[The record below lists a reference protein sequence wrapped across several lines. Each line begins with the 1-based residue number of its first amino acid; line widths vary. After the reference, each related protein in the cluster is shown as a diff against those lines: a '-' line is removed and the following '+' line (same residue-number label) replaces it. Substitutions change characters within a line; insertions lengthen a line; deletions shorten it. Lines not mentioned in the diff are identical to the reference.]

1 MIVAIMIILVAVIAT
16 SLTYSI
22 IYKLKKGPVIA
33 SAIVTLAA
41 GILLPHFFPEK
52 GMLLAT
58 VATAGSY
65 ASMVSKEK
73 FPKIVD
79 MIFVGVLCG
88 IIFMLTQDVFV
99 GVGGRLGSI
108 AAISCFSW
116 LGIKKIKSK
125 ILK

>member
-1 MIVAIMIILVAVIAT
+1 MTIMIILVAALAT
-16 SLTYSI
+16 SLTYLI
-22 IYKLKKGPVIA
+22 IHKLKKGPVIA
-33 SAIVTLAA
+33 SAVVTLLS
-41 GILLPHFFPEK
+41 GILLPSLLPEE

-65 ASMVSKEK
+65 AAMVSKEK
-73 FPKIVD
+73 FPRLVD

-88 IIFMLTQDVFV
+88 IVFILTQEVFV

-116 LGIKKIKSK
+116 LGLKRIKDRV
-125 ILK
+125 

>member
-1 MIVAIMIILVAVIAT
+1 MTIMIILVAVLAT
-16 SLTYSI
+16 SLTYLI
-22 IYKLKKGPVIA
+22 IHKLKKGPVIA
-33 SAIVTLAA
+33 SAVVTLIS
-41 GILLPHFFPEK
+41 GILFPSLLPEE

-65 ASMVSKEK
+65 AAMVSKEK
-73 FPKIVD
+73 FSKIVD

-116 LGIKKIKSK
+116 LGLKKIKDK
-125 ILK
+125 V

>member
-1 MIVAIMIILVAVIAT
+1 MTIMIILVAVLAT
-16 SLTYSI
+16 SLTYLI
-22 IYKLKKGPVIA
+22 IHKLKKGPVIA
-33 SAIVTLAA
+33 SAVVTLLS
-41 GILLPHFFPEK
+41 GILLPSLLPEE

-65 ASMVSKEK
+65 AAMVSKEK
-73 FPKIVD
+73 FPRLVD

-88 IIFMLTQDVFV
+88 IVFILTQEVFV

-116 LGIKKIKSK
+116 LGLKRIKDRV
-125 ILK
+125 

>member
-1 MIVAIMIILVAVIAT
+1 MTIMIILVVALAT
-16 SLTYSI
+16 SLTYLI
-22 IYKLKKGPVIA
+22 IHKLKKGPVIA
-33 SAIVTLAA
+33 SAVVTLLS
-41 GILLPHFFPEK
+41 GILLPSLLPEE

-65 ASMVSKEK
+65 AAMVSKEK
-73 FPKIVD
+73 FPKLVD

-88 IIFMLTQDVFV
+88 IVFILTQEVFV

-116 LGIKKIKSK
+116 LGLKKIKDK
-125 ILK
+125 V